1 VKAVALV
8 SLSLSLGACAPL
20 TFSNEAVVD
29 FALYQAIRVT
39 TGGPDGAARHAR
51 YLADEL
57 GASSGFAA
65 VTVEP
70 SAVVDAVLDVSLALA
85 LDVNNNLLSDDSP
98 DYSARASFQL
108 ATSQGRR
115 IDSGSASSSD
125 HSDPFEAAEA
135 VLDEIVNRYLPA
147 YRL

>member
-70 SAVVDAVLDVSLALA
+70 SAVVDAVLDVSLAL
-85 LDVNNNLLSDDSP
+85 DVNNNLLSDDSP